1 MSDDS
6 TDERHWEAVEE
17 AAELIAQ
24 GQYPAALEQLRGV
37 VRADPLNPY
46 AYHHIGVALSHLEQL
61 EPARDA
67 YRAAVRLA
75 PDFLGAR
82 VGLSDALR
90 LLGHQ
95 LGALT
100 QAKEALRRFPDS
112 VEAQAAVRLAAPAED
127 DEEGLAA
134 MLDDPPEQP
143 AEPDWAALRAL
154 TGKPEND

>member
-17 AAELIAQ
+17 AAELIVQ
-24 GQYPAALEQLRGV
+24 GQFPAALEQLRDIV
-37 VRADPLNPY
+37 KADPLNPY

-61 EPARDA
+61 EAARDA
-67 YRAAVRLA
+67 YRAAVRLR
-75 PDFLGAR
+75 PNFLGAL

-90 LLGHQ
+90 LLGHHA
-95 LGALT
+95 GALT

-112 VEAQAAVRLAAPAED
+112 VEAQSAVRMAAPAEG
-127 DEEGLAA
+127 DEEGLEA
-134 MLDDPPEQP
+134 MLDDPPEAP

-154 TGKPEND
+154 TRKPAND